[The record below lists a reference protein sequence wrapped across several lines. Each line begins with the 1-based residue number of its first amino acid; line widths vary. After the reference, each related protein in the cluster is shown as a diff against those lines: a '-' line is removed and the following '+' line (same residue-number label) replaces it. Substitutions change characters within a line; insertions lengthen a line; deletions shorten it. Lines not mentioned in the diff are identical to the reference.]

1 VNIYDIGM
9 LTLIAKLTFDT
20 LIQMPTVS
28 RASVGLSHA
37 QQATRDRFRYLNVS
51 FHFGILNIQFA

>member
-28 RASVGLSHA
+28 RASVYRMHNKQLV
-37 QQATRDRFRYLNVS
+37 TVS
-51 FHFGILNIQFA
+51 GI